1 MKKIIIVQ
9 LVLFLLVACEKS
21 ALTTAADSKSRPV
34 VEAYLSPGLTP
45 EVKITY
51 QLAFGSTDT
60 IVQPIPDL
68 NVTLEADGVLHP
80 LLYSGIDSAYHA
92 DGSWQVEAGK
102 TYRLG
107 FNFKDSQISSETTIP
122 QQPENFSASAT
133 SIALPQIGS
142 GGGGGGFPTFPD
154 PIELTWSNTD
164 GSYYLVVVENL
175 ESNPEAIFEV
185 TDGNRPPRPTF
196 RSEPEQN
203 SSFEVG
209 FQNFTYYGTHQ
220 VLLYRLNAEY
230 ASLYDDNGNSSQNLT
245 TPYSNIVGGLGIFT
259 GLNAD
264 TLMLEVTK

>member
-9 LVLFLLVACEKS
+9 IVLFLLAACEKS
-21 ALTTAADSKSRPV
+21 ALTTASDSISRPV
-34 VEAYLSPGLTP
+34 VEAYLSPGQTS

-60 IVQPIPDL
+60 LVQPIQDL
-68 NVTLEADGVLHP
+68 NVTIEADGVVHP
-80 LLYSGIDSAYHA
+80 LFYSAIDSTYLAE
-92 DGSWQVEAGK
+92 DSWQVEAGK
-102 TYRLG
+102 TYRLRFS
-107 FNFKDSQISSETTIP
+107 FNGSQISAETTIP
-122 QQPENFSASAT
+122 QQPEQFSASAT
-133 SIALPQIGS
+133 TIAIPQIGNPGS
-142 GGGGGGFPTFPD
+142 GEGMPNFPD
-154 PIELTWSNTD
+154 PIELSWSNTD
-164 GSYYLVVVENL
+164 GAYYLVVVENL

-209 FQNFTYYGTHQ
+209 FQNFTYYGQHQ
-220 VLLYRLNAEY
+220 VVLYRLNAEY

-264 TLMLEVTK
+264 TLMIKVTK

>member
-21 ALTTAADSKSRPV
+21 ALTTASDSISRPV
-34 VEAYLSPGLTP
+34 VEAYLSPGQTA

-60 IVQPIPDL
+60 IVQPIQNL
-68 NVTLEADGVLHP
+68 NVTLEADGEIHP
-80 LLYSGIDSAYHA
+80 LFYSAIDSAYLA
-92 DGSWQVEAGK
+92 EGSWQIEAGK
-102 TYRLG
+102 TYRLSFD
-107 FNFKDSQISSETTIP
+107 FNGHEISAETVVP
-122 QQPENFSASAT
+122 QQPEGFSASVT
-133 SIALPQIGS
+133 SIAIPKIGNPGS
-142 GGGGGGFPTFPD
+142 GGGFPTFPD
-154 PIELTWSNTD
+154 PIELTWNNTD
-164 GSYYLVVVENL
+164 GAYYLVVVENL
-175 ESNPEAIFEV
+175 ESNPESIFES
-185 TDGNRPPRPTF
+185 TDGDRPPRPTF

-203 SSFEVG
+203 SSYKVG

-245 TPYSNIVGGLGIFT
+245 TPYSNIIGGLGIFT